1 MSRNQ
6 ANTPFGP
13 KKPLLP
19 RLITASA
26 ITVLAYLLSLLFTQ
40 PFSFSAG
47 TMLSSADKRDFN
59 LTDFYNIVADSRPIR
74 TLDPEI
80 VIVDIA
86 GTEREDVTDII
97 EILADMNPRAVGL
110 DVTFNDRR
118 PGDERLLAALD
129 RCPNLI
135 MAVGV
140 SNVPEQRDTFVVDD
154 YSYFCHGHCDSH
166 RHGVVNFPTSFNGA
180 TIRSFLPAYPCRS
193 GEEVPSLALALA
205 EIADPASAALLKSR
219 GNDMEAIDFPSREF
233 NIIPCKELPDRPNE
247 ISGKIVL
254 VGAIGELGDVHSTP
268 INNRMAGVT
277 IHAHTLNTILQD
289 NYYHVAGRWLNML
302 ISFICC
308 FLLCFSNLS
317 YLSPARGLW
326 MRIIQLGGLYCI
338 IRIGY
343 YLFIDRHVIV
353 DFSYTLMM
361 LTFGFFALDIW
372 IGITYYGKRLLEKI
386 TGKTKSHS

>member
-6 ANTPFGP
+6 ANNSSPA
-13 KKPLLP
+13 KKALLP
-19 RLITASA
+19 RLIKASA

-74 TLDPEI
+74 TLDPGI

-110 DVTFNDRR
+110 DVTFNDPR

-129 RCPNLI
+129 RCPNLV
-135 MAVGV
+135 MAIGV
-140 SNVPEQRDTFVVDD
+140 SNAPGRRDTFVVDD
-154 YSYFCHGHCDSH
+154 FSYFYPEHCATH
-166 RHGVVNFPTSFNGA
+166 RHGVINFPTTFSGA
-180 TIRSFLPAYPCRS
+180 TIRSFLPAFRCTD
-193 GEEVPSLALALA
+193 GEEVPSMALALA

-219 GNDMEAIDFPSREF
+219 ENDMEAIDFPSRTF
-233 NIIPCKELPDRPNE
+233 NVIPWTELPDRPDE

-254 VGAIGELGDVHSTP
+254 VGAIGELSDVHATP

-277 IHAHTLNTILQD
+277 IHAYTLSTILQD
-289 NYYHVAGRWLNML
+289 NYYRVAGRWLNTL

-308 FLLCFSNLS
+308 FMLCFSNLTFR
-317 YLSPARGLW
+317 SPARALW
-326 MRIIQLGGLYCI
+326 MRIIQLGGLYII

-343 YLFIDRHVIV
+343 HLFIDRHIIV

-361 LTFGFFALDIW
+361 LTFGFFALDLW
-372 IGITYYGKRLLEKI
+372 IGITYYCQRLLDKI
-386 TGKTKSHS
+386 TGKLKSHS